1 MSQKDPRE
9 PTPSATDRAV
19 GTTAA
24 DPANTQLSKRE
35 LFPFPGLIAISLYL
49 LLLSVVI
56 VVGSVGGHYP
66 KLFLVLPIFL
76 LAACG
81 GLLMLFRWAWAM
93 ALAAVLLLS
102 AYNLWL
108 FATVHLAP
116 SLIQG
121 LLNLVFFLYLIR
133 TEVRG
138 KLR

>member
-1 MSQKDPRE
+1 MSDEKHSEQA
-9 PTPSATDRAV
+9 SADNQ
-19 GTTAA
+19 
-24 DPANTQLSKRE
+24 PANGANASSKSAPVARHN
-35 LFPFPGLIAISLYL
+35 LILLPGLAAISLYL

-56 VVGSVGGHYP
+56 VIGAIDGHYP
-66 KLFLVLPIFL
+66 RLFLILPVFL
-76 LAACG
+76 LASCG

-108 FATVHLAP
+108 FAQMHLAP

-133 TEVRG
+133 TEVRE

>member
-1 MSQKDPRE
+1 MTDERSGSESSTAGARS
-9 PTPSATDRAV
+9 SA
-19 GTTAA
+19 TTAA
-24 DPANTQLSKRE
+24 NSTSPPSLRSE
-35 LFPFPGLIAISLYL
+35 LFPLPGLIAISLYL

-56 VVGSVGGHYP
+56 VVGAVGGHYP
-66 KLFLVLPIFL
+66 KLFLILPVFL
-76 LAACG
+76 LASCG

-102 AYNLWL
+102 GYHLWL
-108 FATVHLAP
+108 FARLHLAP

-133 TEVRG
+133 MEVRE